1 MSTTFNAEWLMRQNF
16 PSTKYVVPG
25 ITLSVNLG

>member
-25 ITLSVNLG
+25 IIPEGMT